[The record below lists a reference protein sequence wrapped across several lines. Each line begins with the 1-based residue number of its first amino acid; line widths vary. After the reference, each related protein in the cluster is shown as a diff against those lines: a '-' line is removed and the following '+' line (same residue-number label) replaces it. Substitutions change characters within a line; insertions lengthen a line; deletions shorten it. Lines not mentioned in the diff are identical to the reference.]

1 MSKERIELSVV
12 AGGTKSPQD
21 RFVSSLWCRTLIRAG
36 TIVSI
41 ATNNNAGD
49 DRRRRRRGGEVALFV
64 LRVPPK
70 RVNGP
75 LWLTVNVGQTDE
87 STPGRGRDRGNL

>member
-1 MSKERIELSVV
+1 MPFCIIIVV
-12 AGGTKSPQD
+12 QNVDP
-21 RFVSSLWCRTLIRAG
+21 AG

-49 DRRRRRRGGEVALFV
+49 DRRGRRRGGVVALFV
-64 LRVPPK
+64 LRLPQ
-70 RVNGP
+70 NGLMDL

-87 STPGRGRDRGNL
+87 STGGDRGNLR